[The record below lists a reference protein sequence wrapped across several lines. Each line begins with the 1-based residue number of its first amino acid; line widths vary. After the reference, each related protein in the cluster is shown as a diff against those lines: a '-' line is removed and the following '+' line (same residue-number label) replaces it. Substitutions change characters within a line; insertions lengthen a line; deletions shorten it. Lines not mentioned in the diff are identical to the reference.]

1 MANQTPYYRGE
12 NKAAEASARHDYSQ
26 GQTPVGA
33 VVEGREGYNRE
44 VDCCRA
50 EAVEERLGEV

>member
-1 MANQTPYYRGE
+1 MADQTSYYRRQ
-12 NKAAEASARHDYSQ
+12 NKAAEASAGHDYSQ
-26 GQTPVGA
+26 GQAPVSA
-33 VVEGREGYNRE
+33 EVEGREGYNRE